1 MHEGSLGS
9 LRRQLAES
17 RAIEREGREQL
28 QAEHALALEA
38 AQAHQELLATEAEN
52 ALAEVDALVAKA
64 DALAESLSER
74 DSALSHALAIK
85 GALETR
91 LQQLRAELDAARCAA
106 ARAHEELERVSTTA
120 EVDLHASALQIATS
134 ARTVSG
140 LQGELGARDE
150 ENGVLRDRCSSLQAS
165 LHVLTDEVKAQRERA
180 RASHE
185 EAVQARCSQRSDAD
199 RSAAQFRGLQSLLGA
214 LKTDFFSFVE
224 SHHGVEAANVAR
236 AISTSAGAA
245 RTIALHASSPS
256 RSSLDL
262 QSVLASTTP
271 ARAAATAIVREMDEL
286 QQRLDS
292 RSAGRSSTGPGHAHG
307 P

>member
-1 MHEGSLGS
+1 M
-9 LRRQLAES
+9 
-17 RAIEREGREQL
+17 
-28 QAEHALALEA
+28 
-38 AQAHQELLATEAEN
+38 
-52 ALAEVDALVAKA
+52 
-64 DALAESLSER
+64 
-74 DSALSHALAIK
+74 
-85 GALETR
+85 
-91 LQQLRAELDAARCAA
+91 
-106 ARAHEELERVSTTA
+106 
-120 EVDLHASALQIATS
+120 
-134 ARTVSG
+134 SG

-224 SHHGVEAANVAR
+224 SHHGMEAANIAR

-271 ARAAATAIVREMDEL
+271 ARAAATAIVREMEEL

-292 RSAGRSSTGPGHAHG
+292 RSAGCSSTGPGHARG